1 VTTKPIILYLAL
13 QWLLALTASAA
24 TPTYDA
30 EGRLVRVTYADGSTI
45 DYPRDSNGSQLDR
58 IVTRPVELT
67 LTVDPPGSG
76 TVTGAGR
83 FPRNTTSALTAT
95 AGGAFVF
102 VAWKRPD
109 GTILS
114 DNPSY
119 AHLIAST
126 ETLVATF
133 ATLSPP
139 LISEHPAGGLH
150 SHGSSINLSV
160 LATGLGQLSYRWK
173 LNGLVL
179 PPATPSMSIPNAS
192 FLNAGTYIVEVTN
205 AGGTT
210 VSSEALVTI
219 PLDSFG
225 TWQSK
230 VFTQAELTDNNPLVI
245 GPSGTSSSDGI
256 ANLLHYALGNRGHNK
271 LPQDSFAVG
280 QDAVFRYNRL
290 IGSGGLSYQVEFS
303 RDLLTWEG
311 FAGNLEPFGSVT
323 PNPDGVTER
332 VGVRLNQPLRNEL
345 SKAFFRLKIQQGSEV
360 FLNASA
366 FNYFDDADPGL
377 GYPNVVWSLVPI
389 PGRFEDTASGLLFK
403 ASRPRG
409 GGTVLTK
416 SLHVLAGRTVEFLWD
431 GSGGG
436 SFMQPV
442 CGFTPNQWH
451 SEWNLD
457 NSFIVCDFGNV
468 WNSWLAS
475 PGVIYKT
482 SVIFTPTSATLIT
495 INSVTGQEHDRK
507 TRTGDFTLP
516 LRPFFRGGDTQNYNG
531 AFLRLRSLIIRSD

>member
-1 VTTKPIILYLAL
+1 MKTAIVIFV
-13 QWLLALTASAA
+13 LLLWFFAGSYVNASTA
-24 TPTYDA
+24 TYDA
-30 EGRLVRVTYADGSTI
+30 DGRLIRVTYADGSTI
-45 DYPRDSNGSQLDR
+45 DYPRDSNGNQLDR

-67 LTVDPPGSG
+67 ITVDPPGSG

-83 FPRNTTSALTAT
+83 YPHNTQQSLTAT
-95 AGGAFVF
+95 AGSAFVF

-126 ETLVATF
+126 ETLVAAF

-139 LISEHPAGGLH
+139 LISEHPEGGLH
-150 SHGSSINLSV
+150 SYGSSINLSV
-160 LATGLGQLSYRWK
+160 LATGMGQLSYRWK
-173 LNGLVL
+173 LNGAVL
-179 PPATPSMSIPNAS
+179 PDSTPSMSIPNAS
-192 FLNAGTYIVEVTN
+192 FLNAGTYVAEVTN
-205 AGGTT
+205 AGGMT
-210 VSSEALVTI
+210 VSNGALITI
-219 PLDSFG
+219 PLDAYG

-230 VFTQAELTDNNPLVI
+230 VFTQAELTANDPMII

-256 ANLLHYALGNRGHNK
+256 ANLIHYALGNRGHNR

-303 RDLLTWEG
+303 RDLLTWESSDG
-311 FAGNLEPFGSVT
+311 SLEPFGSAA
-323 PNPDGVTER
+323 PNPDGVTEK
-332 VGVRLNQPLRNEL
+332 VGVRLNQTLRNEL
-345 SKAFFRLKIQQGSEV
+345 SKAFFRLKIQQASEV
-360 FLNASA
+360 LLDTSA

-389 PGRFEDTASGLLFK
+389 PGRFEDTANGLLFK

-482 SVIFTPTSATLIT
+482 SVIFTPTAATLIT

-507 TRTGDFTLP
+507 TRSGDFTLP